1 MQMGSTPSE
10 TRVGIIGQQK
20 ITSVLIRTFRAINEP
35 GLSMLFA
42 QGHADVL
49 KNHKIKKVVSANT
62 EWIQDP
68 SVVVILATSPEGT
81 RIYGGARIHVHS
93 EKSELPLQR
102 PVRRF
107 DPKIDDVINEMSP
120 EGCAEL
126 CALWNSVEVAGLG
139 IGSKLVI
146 NCAVSMCEQL
156 GIRHLLA
163 LSSPVTRRW
172 MPDFGFVNIESIGD
186 KGGIPYPNERLIA
199 TVAHY
204 VHPESEPLMGEEMR
218 EEMLRFRGNPLTVKS
233 VSGPKGSV
241 SVHFDL
247 NVK

>member
-1 MQMGSTPSE
+1 MGSTPNE
-10 TRVGIIGQQK
+10 TRVGSIRQQK
-20 ITSVLIRTFRAINEP
+20 VRSVLIRTFRAISEP
-35 GLSMLFA
+35 GLSTLFA

-49 KNHKIKKVVSANT
+49 KNHRIKKVVSAGAD
-62 EWIQDP
+62 WINDP
-68 SVVVILATSPEGT
+68 NVIVILATSPEGT
-81 RIYGGARIHVHS
+81 RIYGGARIHVYS
-93 EKSELPLQR
+93 EDKDLPLQR

-107 DPKIDDVINEMSP
+107 DTRIDEEIEAMAP

-126 CALWNSVEVAGLG
+126 CALWNSVEVVGLG

-146 NCAVSMCEQL
+146 NCAVSMCQQL
-156 GIRHLLA
+156 NIRHLLA

-172 MPDFGFVNIESIGD
+172 MPDFGFVNIETIGD

-204 VHPESEPLMGEEMR
+204 IHPESEELMDDQMR
-218 EEMLRFRGNPLTVKS
+218 EEMKGFRSNPLTVKS